1 MPMTRSAYARQ
12 EEAKLSLALSEL
24 KASREYCDRLN
35 KEIDDS
41 EKILL
46 EAHVNNKKLRN
57 QMSQLHIQLTDVI
70 EDRDRLQL
78 VVDGFSQCSTEY
90 EHALS
95 DKYQLQQ
102 QLLEA
107 KNQISE
113 LETTNL
119 NITASLNHS
128 LFSELVPIAPS
139 MVQQMNPSCTIDL
152 ISDDDSQL
160 NKTVRVVASS
170 KNKLKKYI
178 KINKFIVKTK
188 KMVKKQKFFIKNVKL
203 NRERLHL
210 LNQLDL
216 YSSNLEKSTR
226 KYQNDTQDLQKELN
240 RLQNKLSS
248 MTIKYTASENQMR
261 EYVLAMNEL
270 VSSQKTNCEHCEPPS
285 IASEPDHS
293 STICDLTQS
302 SNSLPVEISDFLSQ
316 QTINKEIVVFCD
328 EIGKGLGHLLT
339 NEYPGHSIINNC
351 MPGCSLFDIMK
362 KIIKCKFHQDTVLL
376 ILVGNR
382 GHVSKGELLQY
393 YGTLSNLSVKKIV
406 MFTFPYSQSL
416 PQEENLIRY
425 KTNVTLHN
433 LTINN
438 SLFHLI
444 DTNNYVGT
452 HFYLTKDRYLVNR
465 YYLSKFCRRQIAMSL
480 SYYFLITAKN
490 LAKQIAPIEQCLDI
504 SSDFANNL
512 ASNVDININLN

>member
-12 EEAKLSLALSEL
+12 EESKLGLALSEL
-24 KASREYCDRLN
+24 KASREYCDQLN
-35 KEIDDS
+35 KEIDDN
-41 EKILL
+41 EKVLL
-46 EAHVNNKKLRN
+46 EAHENNRKLRN
-57 QMSQLHIQLTDVI
+57 EMAQIHNNLTDAI
-70 EDRDRLQL
+70 GDRDRLQL
-78 VVDGFSQCSTEY
+78 VVDGFNQCSTEY
-90 EHALS
+90 ELALS
-95 DKYQLQQ
+95 QKYMLQQ
-102 QLLEA
+102 QLQEA
-107 KNQISE
+107 KTQISD

-139 MVQQMNPSCTIDL
+139 MVTQINSNCTIDL
-152 ISDDDSQL
+152 TNDDDSKCCKL
-160 NKTVRVVASS
+160 VRVVPS
-170 KNKLKKYI
+170 KNKLKKYV
-178 KINKFIVKTK
+178 KINKYIIKTK

-210 LNQLDL
+210 LEQLDL

-226 KYQNDTQDLQKELN
+226 KYQADTEDLHSELN
-240 RLQNKLSS
+240 RLQQKLNS

-270 VSSQKTNCEHCEPPS
+270 VSSQKTNCEHCEPTS
-285 IASEPDHS
+285 IASEPVHS
-293 STICDLTQS
+293 LTICDTSLTQS
-302 SNSLPVEISDFLSQ
+302 SVSLPVEITDCLSQ
-316 QTINKEIVVFCD
+316 QHNNKEIVIFCD
-328 EIGKGLGHLLT
+328 EIGKGLGHLLI

-362 KIIKCKFHQDTVLL
+362 KIIKYKFQQDTILL
-376 ILVGNR
+376 IFIGNR
-382 GHVSKGELLQY
+382 GHVSKGELFQY

-425 KTNVTLHN
+425 KINVTLHN
-433 LTINN
+433 LIINN

-452 HFYLTKDRYLVNR
+452 HFYLTKDRYLVDN
-465 YYLSKFCRRQIAMSL
+465 YYLSKSCMRQIAVSL
-480 SYYFLITAKN
+480 SYYFFITAKN
-490 LAKQIAPIEQCLDI
+490 LAKQIAPIEQRNHMTADLV
-504 SSDFANNL
+504 NNL
-512 ASNVDININLN
+512 ASNIYLN